1 MSLVSPEQIETRLTL
16 AFRPRN
22 HWEAGKKVALQY
34 FNQDGSTS
42 FVFGILKR
50 IDASGI
56 VEVDVSDK
64 RPFVKCHV
72 HNLWAVA
79 ESRETVKIPS
89 ISERIFSWLSRW

>member
-1 MSLVSPEQIETRLTL
+1 MSLVSPEQIETRLTF

-50 IDASGI
+50 IDVSGI
-56 VEVDVSDK
+56 VEVEISER

-79 ESRETVKIPS
+79 ESRELTKKPTW
-89 ISERIFSWLSRW
+89 SERIFSWLTTW